1 MYFSLI
7 QIIRKMPGRRRN
19 RAGRRQEP
27 DLWFVASHRHG
38 TRPDCYMEAWWGLTA
53 ARVANY
59 VEREIGVAV
68 DIVVEEGGRPVVVA
82 GNTMVC
88 QPIPG
93 RRTPTNHRPCNPYT
107 YVVRRG

>member
-1 MYFSLI
+1 M
-7 QIIRKMPGRRRN
+7 
-19 RAGRRQEP
+19 
-27 DLWFVASHRHG
+27 
-38 TRPDCYMEAWWGLTA
+38 
-53 ARVANY
+53 
-59 VEREIGVAV
+59 AV